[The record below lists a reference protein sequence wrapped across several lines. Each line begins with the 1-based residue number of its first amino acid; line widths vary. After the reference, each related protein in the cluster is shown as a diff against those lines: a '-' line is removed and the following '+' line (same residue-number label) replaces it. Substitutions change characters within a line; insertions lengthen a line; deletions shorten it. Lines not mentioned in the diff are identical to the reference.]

1 MLKNKV
7 IIIIVIV
14 IIIIINSNIITI
26 IININIITIII
37 NIIIFITVIM
47 LPGNVLISIMIFF
60 PKNEKSQEM
69 NIPYSKKAIDWYLI
83 FHFKFEVEK
92 RWEDMKQL
100 PRLQKRIPGVG
111 FEPTRTTRPLDLKSN
126 ALTTRPSWSRST
138 KSACLVFIA

>member
-1 MLKNKV
+1 MSSVCSFRFMHFHKNGFALKLALKQRHKGTRKWPISTLVLKNKV

-14 IIIIINSNIITI
+14 IVIIIIININIITI

-69 NIPYSKKAIDWYLI
+69 NIPATAKGYRLVPD
-83 FHFKFEVEK
+83 
-92 RWEDMKQL
+92 L
-100 PRLQKRIPGVG
+100 PL
-111 FEPTRTTRPLDLKSN
+111 
-126 ALTTRPSWSRST
+126 
-138 KSACLVFIA
+138 